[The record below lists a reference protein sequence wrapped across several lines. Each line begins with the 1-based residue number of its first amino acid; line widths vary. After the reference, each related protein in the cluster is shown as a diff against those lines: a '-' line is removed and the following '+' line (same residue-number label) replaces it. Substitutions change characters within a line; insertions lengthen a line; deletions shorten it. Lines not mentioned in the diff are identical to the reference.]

1 MIVLGNKY
9 HLANIMQTNTN
20 LFKRSSY
27 KSTLV
32 KKKGRLKTNIEKK
45 RLLPP
50 SFNDIDFLQI

>member
-20 LFKRSSY
+20 LFKRSNY
-27 KSTLV
+27 KYTCGR
-32 KKKGRLKTNIEKK
+32 KGRLKTNIEKK